1 MDEEALARL
10 YLALATGGLANWDRV
25 EDELL
30 PGPHCLSLARWRTA
44 LLREDRT
51 KAEAAHVRDCRYC
64 QQTEAQ
70 VRRELWHPSTVQ
82 LFWQALGLSGG
93 EDEEDVAYHL
103 QQDRCQRCLRLLT
116 LLEADR
122 LLKGLAEQMRAGVQE
137 TSRRL
142 REALESWGILRIP
155 WFQLPN
161 PRAAAASSADEGSF
175 GSFYQLWRERA
186 QGEADLSATLAWG
199 WSKYALEV
207 KTQNAAWNRQLLR
220 YVFEDSDGQP
230 ALQGFVLLRP
240 DVNDWFVAVRTFQPQ
255 ELYDAVHGE
264 CRELRVHLVDL
275 QDLTAEDHALVLAS
289 ARADRQDAEAWAAWR
304 SWAADIL
311 SQGDRVS
318 NDLRQLA
325 QQVESL

>member
-10 YLALATGGLANWDRV
+10 YLALVTGGLANWDRV

-51 KAEAAHVRDCRYC
+51 EAEAAHVRDCRYC
-64 QQTEAQ
+64 QKTEAQ
-70 VRRELWHPSTVQ
+70 VRRKFWHPSTVQ

-116 LLEADR
+116 LLEGDR
-122 LLKGLAEQMRAGVQE
+122 LLKGLAEQMHAGVQE
-137 TSRRL
+137 ASRRL
-142 REALESWGILRIP
+142 RESLESWGILRIP

-161 PRAAAASSADEGSF
+161 PRAAAASSADEGPF
-175 GSFYQLWRERA
+175 GSFYQLWRETA
-186 QGEADLSATLAWG
+186 QGEADLSATLIEG
-199 WSKYALEV
+199 ALEV
-207 KTQNAAWNRQLLR
+207 KTQNAALNRQLLR
-220 YVFEDSDGQP
+220 YVFEDAEGKP

-240 DVNDWFVAVRTFQPQ
+240 DVNGWFTAVRLLRRQ
-255 ELYDAVHGE
+255 ELYDALHGE

-289 ARADRQDAEAWAAWR
+289 AKADRQDAEVWAAWR

-311 SQGDRVS
+311 SQGDHVS
-318 NDLRQLA
+318 SDLRQLA